1 MIGPPV
7 RAERDD
13 MTTDISQENKLALAL
28 TAKVASETFGD
39 PVEALE
45 AILGATQRITGF
57 QTVLL
62 SEISTEKCELR
73 IHAVENSDSALTV
86 PLGLKIPLTASPCQ
100 HVATSVKPFVST
112 NMQVD
117 AELSVLPA
125 AKDMGASAYI
135 GVPVVLGDGSFFGT
149 LVGLDTEPHEESQE
163 YIQWMQVLARI
174 VAQQIERQRA
184 AEVA

>member
-1 MIGPPV
+1 
-7 RAERDD
+7 
-13 MTTDISQENKLALAL
+13 MTTSSRQEDKLALAS

-45 AILGATQRITGF
+45 AILGAAQRITGF

-62 SEISTEKCELR
+62 SEISTEKGELC
-73 IHAVENSDSALTV
+73 IHAVENSDPALTV
-86 PLGLKIPLTASPCQ
+86 PLGLKIPLASSPCQ
-100 HVATSVKPFVST
+100 HVATSVEPFVST
-112 NMQVD
+112 NMQAN

-163 YIQWMQVLARI
+163 HIQWMQVLARI
-174 VAQQIERQRA
+174 AAQQIERQRA